1 MSTSPY
7 AAPREAPRPSV
18 ERSPRALRTCP
29 PDARKPA
36 VSPRPGISIT
46 ISGLSR
52 LFGND
57 LAAVLEVAHAADEAG
72 VHQLVLPD
80 HLAIGPRTDRYPFGT
95 FPYPPSEPWLEPL
108 TTLAAIAGATERVRL
123 ATGVLIAPLR
133 PALLLAKTAAT
144 LDVLSGGRL
153 DLGVGTG
160 WQPEEF
166 TDPGQPFQGR
176 AARLDD
182 TVRACRALWSEPPPV
197 SFTSTTVTFSE
208 LWCEPRPSQ
217 AGGIPIWFGGGPT
230 DATARRIAA
239 LGDGWL
245 PVGVMPFGDLTTGI
259 EKIRAAYREVGRDPA
274 DLGVRAGIAVAT
286 RDDGGLDLTRTLED
300 VPRLAEAGVTLI
312 SLALGR
318 FLRDRADIAPFLR
331 DLAAAFS

>member
-1 MSTSPY
+1 
-7 AAPREAPRPSV
+7 
-18 ERSPRALRTCP
+18 
-29 PDARKPA
+29 
-36 VSPRPGISIT
+36 VSAGPGVSIT

-52 LFGND
+52 LFGDD
-57 LAAVLEVAHAADEAG
+57 LSAVIEVARVADEAG

-108 TTLAAIAGATERVRL
+108 TTLAAIAGTTERVRL
-123 ATGVLIAPLR
+123 GTGVLIAPLR

-160 WQPEEF
+160 WQREEF

-176 AARLDD
+176 APRLDD
-182 TVRACRALWSEPPPV
+182 TVRACRALWSQPPPV
-197 SFTSTTVTFSE
+197 SFTSPTVTFSE
-208 LWCEPRPSQ
+208 LWCEPRPHQ

-245 PVGVMPFGDLTTGI
+245 PVGVMRFDDLTAGI
-259 EKIRAAYREVGRDPA
+259 EKIRAAYRDAGRDPA
-274 DLGVRAGIAVAT
+274 DLGVRAGVAVTT
-286 RDDGGLDLTRTLED
+286 RDDGRLDLTRTLED
-300 VPRLAEAGVTLI
+300 VPRLADAGVTLI

-318 FLRDRADIAPFLR
+318 FLQDRGDVAPFLSEV
-331 DLAAAFS
+331 AAAFR

>member
-1 MSTSPY
+1 VGPT
-7 AAPREAPRPSV
+7 
-18 ERSPRALRTCP
+18 
-29 PDARKPA
+29 DARTLA
-36 VSPRPGISIT
+36 VTDRPGISIT

-52 LFGND
+52 LFGD
-57 LAAVLEVAHAADEAG
+57 DMAAVIEVARAADEAG

-80 HLAIGPRTDRYPFGT
+80 HLAIGARTDRYPFGT

-108 TTLAAIAGATERVRL
+108 TTLAAIAGATEHVRL
-123 ATGVLIAPLR
+123 GTGVLIAPLR

-166 TDPGQPFQGR
+166 TDPGQPFRGR
-176 AARLDD
+176 TARLDD
-182 TVRACRALWSEPPPV
+182 TVRACRSLWTEAPPV
-197 SFTSTTVTFSE
+197 SFTSPTVTFQE
-208 LWCEPRPSQ
+208 LWCEPRPHQ

-230 DATARRIAA
+230 EATARRIAA

-245 PVGVMPFGDLTTGI
+245 PVGVMPFDDLTAGI
-259 EKIRAAYREVGRDPA
+259 EKLRVAYREAGRDPA

-286 RDDGGLDLTRTLED
+286 GDDGRLDLTRTLQD
-300 VPRLAEAGVTLI
+300 VPRLAEAGVTLV

-318 FLRDRADIAPFLR
+318 FLRDRADVAPFLR
-331 DLAAAFS
+331 EIAAAFR